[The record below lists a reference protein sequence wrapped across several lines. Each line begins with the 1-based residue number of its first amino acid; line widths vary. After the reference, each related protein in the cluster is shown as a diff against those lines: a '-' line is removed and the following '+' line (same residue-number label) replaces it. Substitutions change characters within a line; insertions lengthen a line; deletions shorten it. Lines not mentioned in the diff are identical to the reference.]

1 MKIVDRYLEANQK
14 AFANPRI
21 GDYWS
26 EHFCPYFIIVDI
38 NDDKYTVLSCLG
50 GPNSFT
56 RKDELNAKI
65 EVDSGHWTFD
75 LSKSMV
81 VNRQWITKA
90 VKYESIDGFVADV
103 SNTEKT
109 QNIVS
114 EWREFKGKQ
123 ILQQIENL
131 QNEYLQF
138 TEWNTLKKEML

>member
-21 GDYWS
+21 GDYWHELFS
-26 EHFCPYFIIVDI
+26 PYFIIVDI
-38 NDDKYTVLSCLG
+38 NNDKYTVLSCLG
-50 GPNSFT
+50 GFDSFT
-56 RKDELNAKI
+56 RKDEINARI
-65 EVDSGHWTFD
+65 EVDSDHWGFD
-75 LSKSMV
+75 YSKSMV
-81 VNRQWITKA
+81 VDYAWIKKA

-109 QNIVS
+109 QTIVS

-123 ILQQIENL
+123 ILKQIENL

-138 TEWNTLKKEML
+138 TEWNTLKKEIL